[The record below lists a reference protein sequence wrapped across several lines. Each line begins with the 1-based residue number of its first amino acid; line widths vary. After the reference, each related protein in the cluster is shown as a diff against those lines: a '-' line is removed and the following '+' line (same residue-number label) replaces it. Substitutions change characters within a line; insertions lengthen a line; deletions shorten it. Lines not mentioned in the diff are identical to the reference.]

1 MPVLRKK
8 PAMWSLLFLSVS
20 TTTAATA
27 QQMAPA
33 EQMCRPEQLSG
44 QYECVA
50 SAPLS
55 EEEVRVSL
63 AYLAALRTL
72 ALPAPND
79 EERSMPNVLAART
92 QGCWREADGERP
104 EGRTICS
111 HP

>member
-20 TTTAATA
+20 TTAATA